1 MALTALMAECGPRR
15 EGLMGELWACMGIG
29 RRGLGHLWR
38 GGVGRDGA
46 CLMGEPCVSGVGY
59 GVRPLTVASD
69 PTSSA

>member
-1 MALTALMAECGPRR
+1 
-15 EGLMGELWACMGIG
+15 MGELWACVGIG